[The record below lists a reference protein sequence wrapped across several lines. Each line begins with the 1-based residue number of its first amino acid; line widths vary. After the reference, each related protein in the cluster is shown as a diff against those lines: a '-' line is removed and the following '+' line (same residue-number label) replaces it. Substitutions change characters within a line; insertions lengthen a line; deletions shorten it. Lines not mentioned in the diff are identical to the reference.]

1 MPQALHRSWSLY
13 FRQSGVSLTPQLA
26 HSLYS
31 VLCTTTAAAAAAEE
45 EGGEEV
51 VVLQLLL
58 FATRFGSAE
67 ANSANDGGDGDDPD
81 GEKVAVA
88 TVR

>member
-13 FRQSGVSLTPQLA
+13 LRQRGVSLTPQLA

-31 VLCTTTAAAAAAEE
+31 VLCTTTAAAAAAAAEE

-51 VVLQLLL
+51 LVLQLLL

-67 ANSANDGGDGDDPD
+67 ANSANDGGDDPD
-81 GEKVAVA
+81 GEKAAVA